1 MFLFLDNGS
10 QRAGVDK
17 SWSNSARLAPNT
29 IQVVPTSWDLAASA
43 RNFVQKCSWDSF
55 AAISQFL
62 SGCLSGGEYSGERF
76 CHDMRRVLREQFLFS
91 MLCTPTPPAHI
102 GRLAPKAT
110 RFGNIRNFCALCP
123 KAFLQ
128 ESSPQNKGKRAGGL
142 REGLATRLS
151 GLRTCA
157 LGKRDCSEQARHD
170 TATCAAPLLSNS
182 ACERWVGS
190 GRRRPPPRHA

>member
-1 MFLFLDNGS
+1 MVKLG
-10 QRAGVDK
+10 
-17 SWSNSARLAPNT
+17 
-29 IQVVPTSWDLAASA
+29 PTCAKHDTGCA
-43 RNFVQKCSWDSF
+43 NFVGSCRQRPELCPEMLVGQFCSHF
-55 AAISQFL
+55 PVFVRL
-62 SGCLSGGEYSGERF
+62 PVGRG
-76 CHDMRRVLREQFLFS
+76 VLRGEVLSRHAPGVAGAVFVQHALYAH
-91 MLCTPTPPAHI
+91 PPAHI